1 MANAPNARV
10 TLSIHA
16 AEVLTGGIKAGQI
29 PHRFESLLNLNNGT
43 SDGSIDLVWSERKTG
58 VAASATTVYDLAGVL
73 TDSEG
78 STITFAE
85 VVLIAIRNLSTDAVD
100 HLEVGPDAT
109 AGFGVLAS
117 NRGFWADASDRS
129 IVMPTI
135 GANEGWIVMHAPGGV
150 PVGAGSTDELAVI
163 TPSGSAANT
172 WDILIIGRSA

>member
-10 TLSIHA
+10 TLSVHA
-16 AEVLTGGIKAGQI
+16 NEVITGGIKAGRI
-29 PHRFESLLNLNNGT
+29 PHRFESLLQLDNGT
-43 SDGSIDLVWSERKTG
+43 SVGNIDLVYSKRETG
-58 VAASATTVYDLAGVL
+58 IAASTTTVYDLAGSL

-78 STITFAE
+78 STITFVE

-109 AGFGVLAS
+109 NGFGVLSS
-117 NRGFWADASDRS
+117 NLGFWADASDRS
-129 IVMPTI
+129 IITADSWSVWYSE
-135 GANEGWIVMHAPGGV
+135 AGV